1 MKKILFS
8 WGMMAMVFGLVSCSD
23 SEIMDSADVHTGNP
37 VEFAARTEYSRAG
50 DITTN
55 SLNQFNVWAFTG
67 TGTSPVT
74 FMQNVV
80 VTKSGTNTWTYS
92 PVQYWPANQ
101 SVDFY
106 AFAPAEWV
114 GTQSPLSP
122 IPYDAYGKSDD
133 LIYAVSTN
141 LKGATGAP
149 NAQVILN
156 FRHALSKVSVKM
168 SSTNTNLVVKVSHVA
183 LVNIMTK
190 GNFHFPGE
198 STVSTPTATTM
209 CSWNGQNTPENYLL
223 YGTTTSNETISLTST
238 PVDIGDTGTGNGGVR
253 YMIPQTLSYHNNGS
267 GTDNYLTVECSVY
280 DAKSGT
286 KLWPNANTSK
296 DDIVDGSGEG
306 LLKFALNTSAFSEWN
321 AGCHY
326 TYNVVINSNE
336 DMGTIDFGTPT
347 VDTYIQVN
355 TSYE

>member
-1 MKKILFS
+1 MKSILIS
-8 WGMMAMVFGLVSCSD
+8 SGILAMAAGLAACSNYD
-23 SEIMDSADVHTGNP
+23 SPDPTDRSASNAIQ
-37 VEFAARTEYSRAG
+37 FAARTEYSRAG

-55 SLNQFNVWAFTG
+55 SLTQFNVWAFTG
-67 TGTSPVT
+67 SATSPVT

-101 SVDFY
+101 SLDFY
-106 AFAPAEWV
+106 AFAPADWV
-114 GTQSPLSP
+114 GTLSPLSP

-133 LIYAVSTN
+133 LIYATSEN
-141 LKGATGAP
+141 LKGSNGAP

-156 FRHALSKVSVKM
+156 FRHALSKVSVRM
-168 SSTNTNLVVKVSHVA
+168 SSTNTNLVVKVSNVA

-198 STVSTPTATTM
+198 STVSTPSSTTM
-209 CSWNGQNTPENYLL
+209 CHWNGQNTPENYLL
-223 YGTTTSNETISLTST
+223 YSSTSANDVLQLTST
-238 PVDIGDTGTGNGGVR
+238 PIDIGDTGTGNGGAR
-253 YMIPQTLSYHNNGS
+253 YMIPQSLAFHNSGS
-267 GTDNYLTVECSVY
+267 GSDNYLTVECSVY

-286 KLWPNANTSK
+286 KLWPNDNTPK
-296 DDIVDGSGEG
+296 EDIVDNDG
-306 LLKFALNTSAFSEWN
+306 LLKFALNTSAFSEWDP
-321 AGCHY
+321 GCHY

-336 DMGTIDFGTPT
+336 DMGTIDFGNPT

-355 TSYE
+355 TAYE

>member
-1 MKKILFS
+1 MKSILIS
-8 WGMMAMVFGLVSCSD
+8 SGILAMAAGLVSCSNYD
-23 SEIMDSADVHTGNP
+23 SPESTDRSASNAIQ
-37 VEFAARTEYSRAG
+37 FAARTEYSRAG

-55 SLNQFNVWAFTG
+55 TLTQFNVWAFTG
-67 TGTSPVT
+67 SATSPVT

-106 AFAPAEWV
+106 AFAPADWV
-114 GTQSPLSP
+114 GSLSPLSP
-122 IPYDAYGKSDD
+122 VPYDAYGKTDD
-133 LIYAVSTN
+133 LIYAMSEN
-141 LKGATGAP
+141 LKGANGAP

-156 FRHALSKVSVKM
+156 FRHALSKVSVRM
-168 SSTNTNLVVKVSHVA
+168 SSTNTNLVVKVSNVA

-198 STVSTPTATTM
+198 TTTGTPTPTTI
-209 CSWNGQNTPENYLL
+209 CHWTGQNTPENYLL
-223 YGTTTSNETISLTST
+223 YSSTAEGKQLELTST
-238 PVDIGDTGTGNGGVR
+238 PVDIGDTGTGLGGAK
-253 YMIPQTLSYHNNGS
+253 YMIPQTLSFHNNGT
-267 GTDNYLTVECSVY
+267 GQDNYLTVECSVY

-286 KLWPNANTSK
+286 KLWPNANTPSA
-296 DDIVDGSGEG
+296 DIVDDEG
-306 LLKFALNTSAFSEWN
+306 LLKFALNTSAFTEWDP
-321 AGCHY
+321 GCHY

-336 DMGTIDFGTPT
+336 DMGTIDFGNPT

-355 TSYE
+355 TAYE